1 VGGFNRYG
9 QPNFRLAWAQ
19 TETVI
24 QGGQWEVEDEMDY
37 FRGYRRTYLGDG
49 RPHWM
54 LLQWIPAGKS
64 LELPH
69 LDPQGP
75 TSWYS
80 DNTCPKTGLSLLGEY
95 PHHGSYQ
102 IVLPLAA
109 KWMEQGKL
117 QVRYFPLS
125 SEIVEMMIPIIK
137 ASMFV
142 SVEAKLRFMREE
154 NERDEDEY
162 AKTVEDIYNSV
173 KLSPSA
179 RASKWIEDKVRG
191 IEKAFNAGLV
201 MKMHR
206 DRRFISN
213 RQM

>member
-1 VGGFNRYG
+1 
-9 QPNFRLAWAQ
+9 
-19 TETVI
+19 
-24 QGGQWEVEDEMDY
+24 
-37 FRGYRRTYLGDG
+37 
-49 RPHWM
+49 
-54 LLQWIPAGKS
+54 
-64 LELPH
+64 
-69 LDPQGP
+69 
-75 TSWYS
+75 
-80 DNTCPKTGLSLLGEY
+80 
-95 PHHGSYQ
+95 
-102 IVLPLAA
+102 
-109 KWMEQGKL
+109 
-117 QVRYFPLS
+117 
-125 SEIVEMMIPIIK
+125 
-137 ASMFV
+137 
-142 SVEAKLRFMREE
+142 MREE